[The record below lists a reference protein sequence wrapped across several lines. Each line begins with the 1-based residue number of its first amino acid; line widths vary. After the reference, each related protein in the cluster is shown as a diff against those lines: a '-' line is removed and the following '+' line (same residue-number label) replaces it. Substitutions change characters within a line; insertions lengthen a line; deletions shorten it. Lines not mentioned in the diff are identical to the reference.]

1 MTSDKIE
8 NLDNLIAEIIPKNY
22 AFVDAKITRLTASG
36 DNYGSLLLAVDIT
49 VKNEKEN
56 KLIHAVAKR
65 PPSNKL
71 VQELFNS
78 QFTFPNE
85 VGFYQTIIPCLR
97 QFQQEQGVKDLISCF
112 PEFYTARLSKDATG
126 KVDESSVLL
135 IKNIKKEGFQ
145 TLDRTVGFNLE
156 QGRFILGKMAEMHA
170 TSLALKILRPEEFK
184 SKLGP
189 FLQQYKVF
197 EMAEEDNRKMINV
210 SLNVV
215 KEDDVCRKYLPQIEE
230 FLWKNLDFCL
240 TKNIKTSSPSHFLTL
255 THCDLWVNNIMV
267 KFDKNSRITEV
278 KFVDF
283 QLYEYASFVR
293 DVVFFIF
300 SSVQTSVLKESC
312 DDLLLH
318 YFDSLIKHLVS
329 LKCDTKLFT
338 YDAFLDEIKSVVH
351 QGEFFH
357 VLTMLPPIFAAE
369 KDTKEVEAL
378 ELHDVIFHESE
389 VTETHREKAY
399 FVVKEFIRRGWL
411 FQGDS

>member
-1 MTSDKIE
+1 MSSDKIE

-22 AFVDAKITRLTASG
+22 VFVDAEITRLTASG

-78 QFTFPNE
+78 QYTFPNE
-85 VGFYQTIIPCLR
+85 VGFYQTIIPYLR
-97 QFQQEQGVKDLISCF
+97 QFQREQGVTDLISCF
-112 PEFYTARLSKDATG
+112 PDFYAARLCKDATG
-126 KVDESSVLL
+126 RVDESSVLL
-135 IKNIKKEGFQ
+135 IKNIKKNGFQ
-145 TLDRTVGFNLE
+145 TLNRTVGFSLE
-156 QGRFILGKMAEMHA
+156 QSRFILGKMAEMHA
-170 TSLALKILRPEEFK
+170 TTVAWKILRPEQFK
-184 SKLGP
+184 LKLEP

-197 EMAEEDNRKMINV
+197 EMDEENNRKMINV

-215 KEDDVCRKYLPQIEE
+215 KDDDVCRKYLPQIEE
-230 FLWKNLDFCL
+230 FLWKNLQFCI

-267 KFDKNSRITEV
+267 KIDNNTITDV

-283 QLYEYASFVR
+283 QLYEYTSFVR

-300 SSVQTSVLKESC
+300 SSIQTSVLKESC

-329 LKCDTKLFT
+329 MKCDTKLFT
-338 YDAFLDEIKSVVH
+338 YGSFLNEIKSVIQ

-357 VLTMLPPIFAAE
+357 VLTMLPPIFAAD
-369 KDTKEVEAL
+369 KDTKDVEAL

-389 VTETHREKAY
+389 VTDTHREKAY
-399 FVVKEFIRRGWL
+399 FIVKEFIRRGWL
-411 FQGDS
+411 FQDDS